1 MNENLENNSLSVANN
16 TDNSSNVDIQA
27 LTIFRDDICYFL
39 ELQKSSN
46 DFLNVQVF
54 ILNIL
59 LFILVLTVFF
69 KELLKDG

>member
-16 TDNSSNVDIQA
+16 TGNSSNVDIQA

>member
-1 MNENLENNSLSVANN
+1 MNENIENNPLPIENNSRDV
-16 TDNSSNVDIQA
+16 SNIQA
-27 LTIFRDDICYFL
+27 LTIFRDYICYFL

-69 KELLKDG
+69 KELLKNG

>member
-1 MNENLENNSLSVANN
+1 MNENFENNSLPIENN
-16 TDNSSNVDIQA
+16 SRDVSNIQA

-54 ILNIL
+54 VLNIL
-59 LFILVLTVFF
+59 LFVLVLIVFF

>member
-1 MNENLENNSLSVANN
+1 MNENIENNPLPIENNSRDV
-16 TDNSSNVDIQA
+16 SNIQA

>member
-1 MNENLENNSLSVANN
+1 MNENIENNPLPIENNSRDV
-16 TDNSSNVDIQA
+16 SNIQA

-39 ELQKSSN
+39 ELQKSSD

>member
-1 MNENLENNSLSVANN
+1 MNENIENNPLPIENNSRDV
-16 TDNSSNVDIQA
+16 SNIQA

-54 ILNIL
+54 VLNIL
-59 LFILVLTVFF
+59 LFVLVLIVFF

>member
-1 MNENLENNSLSVANN
+1 MNENIENNPLPIENNSRDVSNN
-16 TDNSSNVDIQA
+16 QA

-54 ILNIL
+54 VLNIL
-59 LFILVLTVFF
+59 LFVLVLIVFF